1 MKPTHYIFVMA
12 LCLLCTKV
20 YSAPYTEVS
29 MRTTSVLL
37 PTSDYPNSASRY
49 GRYETASPK
58 ESYSRSMMR
67 TGSRLLSTSLDSLRA
82 TSSLQ
87 SGTTNRVQGFANIA
101 IRPALH
107 TDGTV
112 VSPRQFS
119 SIANNGIATL
129 NNEDEDRGDPTGGGA
144 GTPGQITDENDT
156 NPLPTG
162 EGTSVL
168 LVLAGAWCAVLTVR
182 RRHQKC

>member
-1 MKPTHYIFVMA
+1 MKLTHYMFVTA
-12 LCLLCTKV
+12 LCLLCMQV
-20 YSAPYTEVS
+20 YSTPYTDVS

-37 PTSDYPNSASRY
+37 PTSNYPNNASRY
-49 GRYETASPK
+49 GRYGTASPQ
-58 ESYSRSMMR
+58 ETYSRSMMR

-87 SGTTNRVQGFANIA
+87 SGTTNRVQSFANIA

-119 SIANNGIATL
+119 SIANNGIVTL

-168 LVLAGAWCAVLTVR
+168 LVLAGAWCTVLIVR
-182 RRHQKC
+182 RRQQEC